1 MAIGVGD
8 RLPEATFLR
17 VGDAGPEEVTTADLT
32 AGRRIVL
39 IGMPGAFTSTCTE
52 EHMPSFVRTA
62 EAFRGK
68 GIDGIVC
75 VVVNDP
81 FVAKA
86 WAGMSGAEGAGIEV
100 VTDPSGAYVKAI
112 GLDFDAPGAGFY
124 GRAVR
129 HAMVVRDGE
138 VEVIQVEEGRGTCEM
153 TAGETLLEKV

>member
-1 MAIGVGD
+1 MSISEGD
-8 RLPEATFLR
+8 RLPEATLLR
-17 VGDAGPEEVTTADLT
+17 VGDAGPEEVALADLT

-62 EAFRGK
+62 TAFADK
-68 GIDGIVC
+68 GIDEIVC

-86 WAGMSGAEGAGIEV
+86 WATASGAEGAGISV
-100 VTDPSGAYVKAI
+100 LTDPSGEFTKAL
-112 GLDFDAPGAGFY
+112 GLSFDAPAVGFF
-124 GRAVR
+124 GRAIR
-129 HAMVVRDGE
+129 HAMVVRDGT
-138 VEVIQVEEGRGTCEM
+138 VETLQVEEGRGVCDL